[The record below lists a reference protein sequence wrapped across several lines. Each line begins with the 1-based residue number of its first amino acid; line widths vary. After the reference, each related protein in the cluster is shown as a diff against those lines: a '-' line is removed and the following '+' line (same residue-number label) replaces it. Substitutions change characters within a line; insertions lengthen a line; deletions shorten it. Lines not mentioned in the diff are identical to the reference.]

1 MLAGSPTI
9 VAKANNEARV
19 RGGLEHEAYLWHDL
33 KGLIDEAGGKDA
45 LLACGG
51 VFSGPFQTQMV
62 AYELGIHG
70 IQVGWKVT
78 PPPGV
83 TFRTRTVPDGPL
95 VTKPTDDRYRLVAHQ
110 RQVAAADGAAG
121 RAQRLSQGEPL
132 RAHLGHRRQRRDQG
146 RAARGD
152 RRPAAAAGSTSERR
166 GHSLGSPGW
175 PPSPPAY
182 ARCPSVRS
190 LPSSFVLPAL
200 VLLGLLAVSFYL
212 RTHSLGES
220 LWMDEGLSIGI
231 ASQPLF
237 DIPGVLRVDGSPP
250 LYYMLL
256 SVWMDVTGNGPAET
270 QGLSVAIALLAVPG
284 GLWAGWS
291 LFGRRAG
298 LICAAL
304 CAVNPFLTAYA
315 QETRM
320 YALMLVLSLL
330 ATAAFLHVFAFGR
343 RSYLPLFSVL
353 LALMLY
359 THNWGLFLA
368 AGLVCALVP
377 CWYVSEVRSSFW
389 KDALIGF
396 GFAGLLYLPWL
407 PTLLHQ
413 VQHTGAPWLNP
424 PNFGAPVQ
432 ITKSLLGGGTPTVA
446 LLLAGG
452 SGIAA
457 VIARRVEDKE
467 RTAVIAGAVTVLA
480 TLAVAWLVSQVS
492 PAWTTRYLGV
502 LLGPM
507 LLIAALGLARA
518 GALGMV
524 ALVIILGIW
533 AIPALLRAREQVERR
548 RPAQV
553 GRPELQ
559 EGDLVVSMQPEQGP
573 LLAYHLEDLGGAPKL
588 RFASPIGAVENDRI
602 MDWTDGYDKLKD
614 ATPAANLEP
623 LLANLPPGGRVL
635 FVYPVTGARTIGM
648 RPGPSSS
655 GAGGRSGARRSRPT
669 RASRRWRRCP
679 KLPPCH
685 ADRRTRR
692 DLREEDAG
700 TG

>member
-1 MLAGSPTI
+1 LASASARIRPLPT
-9 VAKANNEARV
+9 V
-19 RGGLEHEAYLWHDL
+19 R
-33 KGLIDEAGGKDA
+33 
-45 LLACGG
+45 
-51 VFSGPFQTQMV
+51 P
-62 AYELGIHG
+62 
-70 IQVGWKVT
+70 
-78 PPPGV
+78 
-83 TFRTRTVPDGPL
+83 
-95 VTKPTDDRYRLVAHQ
+95 
-110 RQVAAADGAAG
+110 
-121 RAQRLSQGEPL
+121 
-132 RAHLGHRRQRRDQG
+132 
-146 RAARGD
+146 
-152 RRPAAAAGSTSERR
+152 
-166 GHSLGSPGW
+166 
-175 PPSPPAY
+175 
-182 ARCPSVRS
+182 
-190 LPSSFVLPAL
+190 LPSSFVLPAA
-200 VLLGLLAVSFYL
+200 VLFGLLVVSFYL

-231 ASQPLF
+231 ASQPLL
-237 DIPGVLRVDGSPP
+237 DIPHVLRVDGSPP

-256 SVWMDVTGNGPAET
+256 SVWMKATGNGPAET

-320 YALMLVLSLL
+320 YALMLVLSLM

-343 RSYLPLFSVL
+343 RGYLPLFSVL

-377 CWYVSEVRSSFW
+377 CWYVSEVRASFW

-396 GFAGLLYLPWL
+396 GFAGLLYVPWL

-424 PNFGAPVQ
+424 PNFGAPIQ
-432 ITKSLLGGGTPTVA
+432 ITRSLLGGGTPTVA
-446 LLLAGG
+446 LVLAGG
-452 SGIAA
+452 SGLAA

-467 RTAVIAGAVTVLA
+467 RTAVIAGAVTILA

-507 LLIAALGLARA
+507 LLIAALGIARA
-518 GALGMV
+518 GALGLV

-533 AIPALLRAREQVERR
+533 AIPRSYGLENKSNASDLRKAAV
-548 RPAQV
+548 
-553 GRPELQ
+553 PELHK
-559 EGDLVVSMQPEQGP
+559 GDLVVSMQPEQGP
-573 LLAYHLEDLGGAPKL
+573 LLAYHLETLGGSPKL
-588 RFASPIGAVENDRI
+588 RFASPIGAVKNDRV

-614 ATPAANLEP
+614 ATPAKNLDP
-623 LLANLPPGGRVL
+623 LLAKLPRGGRVL
-635 FVYPVTGARTIGM
+635 FVYPVTARADDWDAPWTELVRRRAAQWGAALAADKNFKLVKAVPPNYRRATRIGV
-648 RPGPSSS
+648 RGVIYEK
-655 GAGGRSGARRSRPT
+655 T
-669 RASRRWRRCP
+669 
-679 KLPPCH
+679 
-685 ADRRTRR
+685 
-692 DLREEDAG
+692 G